1 MKGLDVTLAV
11 TEEQKS
17 YVETYSFVRSLIYD
31 NQSFLH
37 LIMFVL
43 NTCQQETHFISGSNY
58 IFQNKKVK
66 FFQKQKR
73 MSASTSHY
81 F

>member
-31 NQSFLH
+31 NQ
-37 LIMFVL
+37 
-43 NTCQQETHFISGSNY
+43 
-58 IFQNKKVK
+58 
-66 FFQKQKR
+66 
-73 MSASTSHY
+73 
-81 F
+81 